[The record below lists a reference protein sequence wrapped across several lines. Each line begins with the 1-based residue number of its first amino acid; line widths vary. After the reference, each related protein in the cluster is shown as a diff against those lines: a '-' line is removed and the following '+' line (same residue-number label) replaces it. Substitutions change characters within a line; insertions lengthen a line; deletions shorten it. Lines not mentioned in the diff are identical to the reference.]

1 MKISLFLESKTAIMS
16 NVKDLIGVNTFERP
30 MNSTNPGFFG
40 GLPADAMHDVLEG
53 VLQYSVK
60 ELI

>member
-30 MNSTNPGFFG
+30 MNSTNPGF
-40 GLPADAMHDVLEG
+40 LHDVLQG